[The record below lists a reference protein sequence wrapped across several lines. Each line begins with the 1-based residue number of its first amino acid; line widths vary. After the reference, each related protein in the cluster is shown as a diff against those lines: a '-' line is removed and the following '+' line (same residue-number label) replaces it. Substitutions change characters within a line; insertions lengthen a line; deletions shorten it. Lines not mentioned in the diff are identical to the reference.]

1 MSNKSLYIV
10 SSIFSAFFGN
20 NRRMKKSFTIDS
32 AKNYVE
38 SLVGSNVDVKVNR
51 GRNKIKRYKGVVSE
65 AHPNVFVVKLD
76 DDLFDRIS
84 CTYTD
89 VLCGSITLQRI

>member
-1 MSNKSLYIV
+1 
-10 SSIFSAFFGN
+10 
-20 NRRMKKSFTIDS
+20 MKKSVTLDS
-32 AKNYVE
+32 AKSYVE
-38 SLVGSNVDVKVNR
+38 GLVGVKVDLKVNR

-76 DDLFDRIS
+76 NDLFDRIS

-89 VLCGSITLQRI
+89 ILCGSIIINSVEGV